1 MTAWPVAGSTL
12 VSMAYDEMRIG
23 DQERD
28 EAVELLQEH
37 MSEGRL
43 TADEFGERMSKA
55 LEARTLRDL
64 TVLFTDLPGRR
75 PGQQHEQVMPFG
87 DPAWSTPA
95 PPPTYGAEARPHR
108 AAHPHHGVGKPWY
121 TQWWIFV
128 LAIVLT
134 SMTGGRMGFLIPAVA
149 IWIFVIAPAMDRE
162 RQRRQQAVAAPPRP
176 LTFYEREELLD
187 EIRSGRPITA
197 IKRYRELT
205 GADLYTAKMTVE
217 ALRREIGR

>member
-1 MTAWPVAGSTL
+1 MLLAGSTL
-12 VSMAYDEMRIG
+12 FPMAYDEMRIG

-43 TADEFGERMSKA
+43 TSDEFGERMSKA
-55 LEARTLRDL
+55 LEAKTLRDL

-75 PGQQHEQVMPFG
+75 PGQQHEQMMPFG
-87 DPAWSTPA
+87 DAAWSAPA
-95 PPPTYGAEARPHR
+95 PPPIYGYEARPQP
-108 AAHPHHGVGKPWY
+108 AAHPHHSVGKPWY
-121 TQWWIFV
+121 SQWWLLMVAVILTMVTDGRVGF
-128 LAIVLT
+128 IV
-134 SMTGGRMGFLIPAVA
+134 PAVA
-149 IWIFVIAPAMDRE
+149 IWLFVIAPAMDRE

-187 EIRSGRPITA
+187 EIRSGRPLTA

-217 ALRREIGR
+217 ALRREIGH

>member
-1 MTAWPVAGSTL
+1 MT
-12 VSMAYDEMRIG
+12 MAHDEMRIG
-23 DQERD
+23 DRERD
-28 EAVELLQEH
+28 DAVELLQEH

-43 TADEFGERMSKA
+43 TSDEFGERMSKA
-55 LEARTLRDL
+55 LEAKTLRDL

-75 PGQQHEQVMPFG
+75 PGPAHEQMMPFG
-87 DPAWSTPA
+87 DASWNTPA
-95 PPPTYGAEARPHR
+95 PPPPYGFDARPHHP
-108 AAHPHHGVGKPWY
+108 AHPSQVAGKPWHS
-121 TQWWIFV
+121 QWWILV
-128 LAIVLT
+128 VAILLT
-134 SMTGGRMGFLIPAVA
+134 SMTAGRMGFLIPAVA

-162 RQRRQQAVAAPPRP
+162 QQRRQQAVAAPPRP

-187 EIRSGRPITA
+187 EIRSGRPLTA